1 MMSEI
6 TIKKIQSWKN
16 KKIFS
21 AITAYDFTTAKI
33 INKSKIPVVL
43 VGDSAAMTSY
53 GYSNTIP
60 ISMDEILLVTRA
72 VSRGI
77 SSSLVVGDMPFGSYQ
92 HSVSAAVKNAMRF
105 LKEGRVSAIKLEGG
119 IFVQNKISKIV
130 NSGIPVMGHVGLTPQ
145 SVNQFSGYSV
155 QGKDLSSAQK
165 IFDDAR
171 SVEDAGAFSV
181 VLECIPEEL
190 AQKITASLSIPTI
203 GIGSGKYCD
212 GQIQVLHD
220 ILGLDDDFCPK
231 HAKRYLGLQ
240 SSILSALE
248 KYDNE
253 VVKNKF
259 PQKKHSTSYKS
270 NIIDK
275 LQ

>member
-16 KKIFS
+16 KKFFS

-33 INKSKIPVVL
+33 INKSKIPIVL
-43 VGDSAAMTSY
+43 VGDSASMTSY
-53 GYSNTIP
+53 GYSSTIP
-60 ISMDEILLVTRA
+60 ISMDEILLVSRA
-72 VSRGI
+72 VSRAI

-92 HSVSAAVKNAMRF
+92 HSASVAVKNAARF
-105 LKEGRVSAIKLEGG
+105 LKEGRVSSIKLEGG
-119 IFVQNKISKIV
+119 VLVQSQISKIV
-130 NSGIPVMGHVGLTPQ
+130 RSGIPVMGHVGLTPQ
-145 SVNQFSGYSV
+145 SVKQLSGYSV

-171 SVEDAGAFSV
+171 AVEDAGAFSV

-190 AQKITASLSIPTI
+190 AKKITSSLSIPTI
-203 GIGSGKYCD
+203 GIGSGKFCD

-220 ILGLDDDFCPK
+220 ILGLDDDFSPR
-231 HAKRYLGLQ
+231 HAKRYLKLQ

-248 KYDNE
+248 KYNDE

-259 PQKKHSTSYKS
+259 PQKKHSTNYKS

>member
-1 MMSEI
+1 MSKI

-16 KKIFS
+16 KKLFS

-171 SVEDAGAFSV
+171 AVEDAGAFSV

-253 VVKNKF
+253 VAKNKF

>member
-1 MMSEI
+1 MSKI

-33 INKSKIPVVL
+33 INKSKIPIVL
-43 VGDSAAMTSY
+43 VGDSASMTSY
-53 GYSNTIP
+53 GYSSTIP
-60 ISMDEILLVTRA
+60 ISMDEILLVSRA
-72 VSRGI
+72 VSRAI

-92 HSVSAAVKNAMRF
+92 HSPSVAVKNAARF

-119 IFVQNKISKIV
+119 MLVQSQIRKIV
-130 NSGIPVMGHVGLTPQ
+130 KSGIPVMGHVGLTPQ

-171 SVEDAGAFSV
+171 AVEDAGAFSV

-190 AQKITASLSIPTI
+190 AKKITSSLSIPTI
-203 GIGSGKYCD
+203 GIGSGKFCD

-220 ILGLDDDFCPK
+220 ILGLDDDFSPR
-231 HAKRYLGLQ
+231 HAKRYLNLQ
-240 SSILSALE
+240 GAILSALE
-248 KYDNE
+248 KYNNE
-253 VVKNKF
+253 VVKKKF
-259 PQKKHSTSYKS
+259 PQKKHSTNYKS

-275 LQ
+275 LL

>member
-1 MMSEI
+1 MSKI
-6 TIKKIQSWKN
+6 TIKKVQSWKN
-16 KKIFS
+16 KKLFS

-53 GYSNTIP
+53 GYSTTIP

-92 HSVSAAVKNAMRF
+92 HSVSVAVKNASRF

-119 IFVQNKISKIV
+119 VLVQNKIRKIV
-130 NSGIPVMGHVGLTPQ
+130 NCGIPVMGHVGLTPQ

-165 IFDDAR
+165 VFDDAR
-171 SVEDAGAFSV
+171 AVEDAGAFSV

-212 GQIQVLHD
+212 GQIQVLND
-220 ILGLDDDFCPK
+220 ILGLDDDFYPK
-231 HAKRYLGLQ
+231 HAKRYLNLQ
-240 SSILSALE
+240 NSILSALE
-248 KYDNE
+248 KYDKE
-253 VVKNKF
+253 VIKNKF
-259 PQKKHSTSYKS
+259 PQKQHSTSYKS

-275 LQ
+275 LK

>member
-1 MMSEI
+1 MSKI

-16 KKIFS
+16 KKLFS

-253 VVKNKF
+253 VAKNKF